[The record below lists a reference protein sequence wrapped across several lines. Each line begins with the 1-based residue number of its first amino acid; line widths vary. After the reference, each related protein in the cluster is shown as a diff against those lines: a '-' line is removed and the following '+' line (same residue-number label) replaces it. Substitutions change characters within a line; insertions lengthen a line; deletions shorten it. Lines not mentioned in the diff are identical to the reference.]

1 LTSLQFIANIRG
13 AQLRHVSDAKA
24 NMSANIS
31 EAKPAAP
38 ETTAA
43 ATPPVPK
50 RITNAQTVC
59 NERNEKKKLCNG
71 HLKQLKTGGEAS
83 EVHLRGDDVLFKCQI
98 CGTLYMGPPLGHVR
112 DPEKQS
118 RFVEAE
124 LSALLQAA
132 GGTLPV
138 IKKNEKGV
146 YVIVELEGAHAHAA
160 PAAKPAATPVAKT
173 PAAVPATPTPS
184 AAQASAVAEKAMTAP
199 AGPKPAA
206 EPNRQLNRRST
217 YAGVVDTGPVE
228 GESKEQKIERLQ
240 KVVAGAKQRS
250 EEGGAEPAAAVTV
263 VDSSPEADA
272 HRPAAE
278 AQAQTG
284 AASSAPLSAAA
295 ANASPVAG
303 AETAA
308 DLAPDTVAP
317 ATEPTPTTSHTA
329 SGEVD
334 RTLMKRSTYAGVVD
348 TGPIPGE
355 TQEQKIER
363 LTKLAAAA
371 KQRAD
376 EGG

>member
-1 LTSLQFIANIRG
+1 
-13 AQLRHVSDAKA
+13 
-24 NMSANIS
+24 MSANIS

-38 ETTAA
+38 EATAA
-43 ATPPVPK
+43 VTPPIPK

-71 HLKQLKTGGEAS
+71 HLKQLKTAGEAS

-146 YVIVELEGAHAHAA
+146 YVIVEPEGEHAHAA
-160 PAAKPAATPVAKT
+160 PAAKPAAAPVAA
-173 PAAVPATPTPS
+173 PAAVPAKPTPA
-184 AAQASAVAEKAMTAP
+184 AAQATVVAEKSMTPP

-206 EPNRQLNRRST
+206 EPDRQLNRRST
-217 YAGVVDTGPVE
+217 YAGVVDTGPVA
-228 GESKEQKIERLQ
+228 GETQEQKIARLQ

-250 EEGGAEPAAAVTV
+250 EEGGAEPAAAVIV
-263 VDSSPEADA
+263 IDSSAAADA

-278 AQAQTG
+278 AQAETG
-284 AASSAPLSAAA
+284 AASAAPLSAAA

-303 AETAA
+303 AETPAE
-308 DLAPDTVAP
+308 LAPDKVAA
-317 ATEPTPTTSHTA
+317 ATTPTSTTSHTS

-348 TGPIPGE
+348 TGPVPGE